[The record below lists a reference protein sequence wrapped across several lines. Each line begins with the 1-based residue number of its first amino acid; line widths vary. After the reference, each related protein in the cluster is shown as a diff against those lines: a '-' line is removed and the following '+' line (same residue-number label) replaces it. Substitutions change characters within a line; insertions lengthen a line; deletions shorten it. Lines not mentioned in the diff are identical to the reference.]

1 MEEFDSEDF
10 STSDEDEDYVPSGE
24 RFGLRRKEG
33 GSHASRLTQDSRG
46 PQGVGL
52 VVARPPRRV
61 GPGVPVLRTLASS
74 RPGTRVCRFCTAV
87 LLGRRPLGAREQAR
101 DAGRLSVLSIAQKPS
116 GIPPGHWRL
125 F

>member
-10 STSDEDEDYVPSGE
+10 STSDEDEDYVPSGK

-33 GSHASRLTQDSRG
+33 GSHASRLTRDFPG

-61 GPGVPVLRTLASS
+61 GSGVPVLRTLAPS
-74 RPGTRVCRFCTAV
+74 RPGTRVSV
-87 LLGRRPLGAREQAR
+87 LHSCSPGPPPPWS
-101 DAGRLSVLSIAQKPS
+101 AGREARS
-116 GIPPGHWRL
+116 WRAERTVYRPEA

>member
-33 GSHASRLTQDSRG
+33 GSHASRLTRDFPG

-61 GPGVPVLRTLASS
+61 GSGVRVLRTWPLA
-74 RPGTRVCRFCTAV
+74 GLEHVCVGSAQLFSWAAAPLER
-87 LLGRRPLGAREQAR
+87 GKRRAKL
-101 DAGRLSVLSIAQKPS
+101 AG
-116 GIPPGHWRL
+116 
-125 F
+125 